1 MSSIEPVYI
10 VKRNDDN
17 IETVSDF
24 CDACQTIKNAI
35 EWGDTNIDTEDII
48 NDTYDCYVIGN
59 YCYDA
64 YEIAERMG
72 IEDELIDNILESEI
86 EDIICPD
93 VGETVEFDMDDSY
106 TITKALEITDDNGE
120 EHIVE
125 GEKLIS
131 LNEEPIEVVDNEGNV
146 WKIAY
151 VDYEYIIVPDEP
163 KKEIC
168 SYIIR
173 VQPDGV
179 PMVVGMEDYN
189 KDRELF
195 EKRLVEL
202 DSVGGILLNLYEDDE
217 RVLATVYL

>member
-1 MSSIEPVYI
+1 MSNIEPVYI

-86 EDIICPD
+86 EDISCPD

-106 TITKALEITDDNGE
+106 TITKALEITDDNGKR
-120 EHIVE
+120 HIIDDISLV
-125 GEKLIS
+125 S
-131 LNEEPIEVVDNEGNV
+131 LNEEPREFWVGGSVL
-146 WKIAY
+146 KIAY

-163 KKEIC
+163 KKEIY